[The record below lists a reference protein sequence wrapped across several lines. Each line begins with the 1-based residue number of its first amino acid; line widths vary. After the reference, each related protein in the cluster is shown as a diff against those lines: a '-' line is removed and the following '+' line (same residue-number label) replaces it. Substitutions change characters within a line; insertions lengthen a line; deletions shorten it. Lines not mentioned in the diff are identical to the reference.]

1 MRYNVAQLLRQSTG
15 AVRHYHLDEPSEIED
30 PDLRLSGP
38 IRGDVTLL
46 RTQRGILVT
55 AGLTQRATVSCAR
68 CLADIEIELPIEIEE
83 EFFPTIDLKTGLHID
98 WSDDEDA
105 LDAPRIDEKHILD
118 LTDVVRQELLVG
130 LPLHPLCR
138 LDCRGICPECGAD
151 RNAEGCQCD
160 SAPADPRWASL
171 EALRAA
177 LQAPETEPEP

>member
-1 MRYNVAQLLRQSTG
+1 
-15 AVRHYHLDEPSEIED
+15 
-30 PDLRLSGP
+30 
-38 IRGDVTLL
+38 
-46 RTQRGILVT
+46 
-55 AGLTQRATVSCAR
+55 
-68 CLADIEIELPIEIEE
+68 LPIEIEE

-151 RNAEGCQCD
+151 RNAKAANAIRRRPTRAG
-160 SAPADPRWASL
+160 PRWRPCVLPCRRRRQSQSRSSSL
-171 EALRAA
+171 SVIVRHCPSQKDERRTNIEWII
-177 LQAPETEPEP
+177 APDHNERTITREKGL